1 MFEFVV
7 CGPGMYFGDI
17 RIPTSHHRSQC
28 VYGMRKCVQCPENT
42 TETVCETNWPCAW
55 MMLAPV
61 MEGQVC
67 QVVTNPDV
75 VSVVK
80 YQG

>member
-17 RIPTSHHRSQC
+17 PIPTSYHLSQC
-28 VYGMRKCVQCPENT
+28 VFGMPRRPSGE
-42 TETVCETNWPCAW
+42 
-55 MMLAPV
+55 M
-61 MEGQVC
+61 MEGHVC

-75 VSVVK
+75 VSVIK
-80 YQG
+80 YQGQNEYGTMADLIMW